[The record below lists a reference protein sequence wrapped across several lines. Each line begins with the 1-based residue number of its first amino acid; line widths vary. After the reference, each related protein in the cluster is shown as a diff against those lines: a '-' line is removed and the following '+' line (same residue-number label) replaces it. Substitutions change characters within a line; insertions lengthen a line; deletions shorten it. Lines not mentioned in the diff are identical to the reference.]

1 MPRLPRY
8 SIPGQPQHV
17 IQRGNN
23 RSLIFKAADEFQF
36 FRECL
41 RSARDRSGCQIHAYV
56 FMTNHVHLLVTPD
69 TERAIGRALQTL
81 ASRYVRRFNLIY
93 QRTGHLWGG
102 RYHAAVINTE
112 QYLFTCHRYIELN
125 PVRAGL
131 ASHARDYPWS
141 SYRANA
147 LGVSDRLVTPH
158 ERYVALGRSASAQQV
173 AYRALFSEELTDSTL
188 AEIRDSTKRGWALG
202 SKRFRDEIAAHLRR
216 RKPHANPVVT
226 ETRGP
231 AATMVPLGV

>member
-56 FMTNHVHLLVTPD
+56 FMTNHVHLLLSPGDPHGISDLMQSLGRRYVKYFNDRHARTGTLFEGRFRATVVD
-69 TERAIGRALQTL
+69 TE
-81 ASRYVRRFNLIY
+81 
-93 QRTGHLWGG
+93 
-102 RYHAAVINTE
+102 E
-112 QYLFTCHRYIELN
+112 YLLTCYRYIEEN

-131 ASHARDYPWS
+131 AQNAAGYRWSSHA
-141 SYRANA
+141 ANA
-147 LGVSDRLVTPH
+147 YGAEDNLVTPH
-158 ERYVALGRSASAQQV
+158 ERYEALGSTRETRQAT
-173 AYRALFSEELTDSTL
+173 YRALFRYSIELPVLTS
-188 AEIRDSTKRGWALG
+188 IRHATNRAKALG
-202 SKRFRDEIAAHLRR
+202 SDQFCRR
-216 RKPHANPVVT
+216 M
-226 ETRGP
+226 GQQ
-231 AATMVPLGV
+231 AATLAS